1 MEESLKES
9 GKNRPEL
16 EKVLAHYANDSLKLQ
31 AAYFLIS
38 NMPGHH
44 SWDSPQ
50 LSAYRNKMDSI
61 YPEASSVTKRVVYSI
76 PWHNDFSMEAR
87 QRVEDIQVIK
97 GDFLIKHID
106 NAIAMW
112 KTCPWLKELP
122 FEDFCEYLLPYRVG
136 DEPLTSMDETHFW
149 WKVVQQS
156 MMDYQFTPRLDDIKS
171 FQNMYI
177 INNDAPY
184 YLTMPWKGKD
194 TYTMDCLDMCYYDIL
209 GFRQTGIPSTI
220 DLIPNWATR
229 NGRHYWCAI
238 IDQACMNDNFSDTY
252 NPVTGK
258 VYRMTYSH
266 NPIPI
271 PNRKDSIPE
280 FFQNPFLKDVTEK
293 YIKITSVEVSL
304 SNHIKG
310 HSPHYLY
317 LAVFNDMEWKPVA
330 WSSIKRDKARFDK
343 MGLNIVYLPIY
354 YQGKQQYCADYPFH
368 IDKMGRIKKLCAD
381 KKSLITLEL
390 TRKYPMTYLKVQWG
404 KSIEGSIVEAANDI
418 DFAHADTLA
427 TITSMGNAL
436 NWTSVPIHAN
446 KSYRYWRVSKLRHP
460 ITLAGLKFILQN
472 GQKTIGEPL
481 LSKRGDSNL
490 NAFDNNPLTSGNY
503 MDWVGCDLKEAQNL
517 SEIRL
522 LPRTDDN
529 GISIGH
535 QYRLF
540 YFGKDGWVKVGEQR
554 ATQQK
559 LIFNNVPSG
568 ALYWLQDI
576 TEGHEERIFT
586 YEDGKAV
593 FH

>member
-1 MEESLKES
+1 
-9 GKNRPEL
+9 
-16 EKVLAHYANDSLKLQ
+16 
-31 AAYFLIS
+31 
-38 NMPGHH
+38 
-44 SWDSPQ
+44 
-50 LSAYRNKMDSI
+50 
-61 YPEASSVTKRVVYSI
+61 
-76 PWHNDFSMEAR
+76 
-87 QRVEDIQVIK
+87 
-97 GDFLIKHID
+97 
-106 NAIAMW
+106 
-112 KTCPWLKELP
+112 
-122 FEDFCEYLLPYRVG
+122 
-136 DEPLTSMDETHFW
+136 
-149 WKVVQQS
+149 
-156 MMDYQFTPRLDDIKS
+156 
-171 FQNMYI
+171 
-177 INNDAPY
+177 
-184 YLTMPWKGKD
+184 
-194 TYTMDCLDMCYYDIL
+194 
-209 GFRQTGIPSTI
+209 
-220 DLIPNWATR
+220 
-229 NGRHYWCAI
+229 
-238 IDQACMNDNFSDTY
+238 
-252 NPVTGK
+252 
-258 VYRMTYSH
+258 
-266 NPIPI
+266 
-271 PNRKDSIPE
+271 
-280 FFQNPFLKDVTEK
+280 
-293 YIKITSVEVSL
+293 
-304 SNHIKG
+304 
-310 HSPHYLY
+310 
-317 LAVFNDMEWKPVA
+317 
-330 WSSIKRDKARFDK
+330 

-490 NAFDNNPLTSGNY
+490 NAFDNNPLTYGNY